1 MRSLMLGN
9 IVTII
14 IKYAILIAIFFA
26 IIWVVELVF
35 GFLLSGTAIA
45 FLVFVFIACKPLIIV
60 GATKLGLLFK

>member
-1 MRSLMLGN
+1 MLGN

-14 IKYAILIAIFFA
+14 VKYAILIAIFFA
-26 IIWVVELVF
+26 VVWVAELVF

-45 FLVFVFIACKPLIIV
+45 FLVLVFIVGKPLIIA